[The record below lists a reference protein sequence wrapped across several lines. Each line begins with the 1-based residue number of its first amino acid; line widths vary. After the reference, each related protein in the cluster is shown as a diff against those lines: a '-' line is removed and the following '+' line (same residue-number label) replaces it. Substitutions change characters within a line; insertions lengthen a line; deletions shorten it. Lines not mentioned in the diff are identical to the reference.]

1 VNSENDEADQQHTS
15 EQSPQP
21 PSSSQSDSSPVA
33 DQPVQQE
40 QTDAAND
47 PHYQRRHYR
56 VQLAAVIVGIC
67 VMVIYTFQL
76 TEMRKSTNAA
86 TRAAN
91 SAEQGLALTRENLD
105 LTSKNVALSQKSTE
119 LNQKTIELTQRS
131 LEATQEALK
140 YASKANEISE
150 KQMEAANAPW
160 IDVSINDVSY
170 KRSNS
175 LERSTGMLPPAY
187 GVLGTSDAK
196 GRISNNTV
204 EISYSVQN
212 HSDAP
217 APRVYSECFLENAK
231 GYMDREL
238 SDPNS
243 HAIMPHQTM
252 NRRASL
258 LAVNGDPKAVV
269 NQIND
274 AKVGIRVSVLFY
286 SAIGKK
292 NSFVETFYKIDGK
305 FIVTNTEFNPSESE
319 IMKMIHESTN
329 LDPKKP

>member
-1 VNSENDEADQQHTS
+1 VNAIDEKHWATWLLEIFVAVGAISQIGIGIVLILQLS
-15 EQSPQP
+15 AYE
-21 PSSSQSDSSPVA
+21 SS
-33 DQPVQQE
+33 
-40 QTDAAND
+40 NN
-47 PHYQRRHYR
+47 
-56 VQLAAVIVGIC
+56 
-67 VMVIYTFQL
+67 L
-76 TEMRKSTNAA
+76 TRKSLELSRKNF
-86 TRAAN
+86 
-91 SAEQGLALTRENLD
+91 D
-105 LTSKNVALSQKSTE
+105 LTAKSVDLTQRSTE
-119 LNQKTIELTQRS
+119 LSQKTIELTQKS
-131 LEATQEALK
+131 LDATQEALK

-150 KQMEAANAPW
+150 KQMEAANTPW
-160 IDVSINDVSY
+160 IDVSINNVSY
-170 KRSNS
+170 KRSNN
-175 LERSTGMLPPAY
+175 LERSSGMLPPAY
-187 GVLGTSDAK
+187 GILGTSDAN

-217 APRVYSECFLENAK
+217 APRVYSECFLENAR

-258 LAVNGDPKAVV
+258 LAVKGDPKGVV

-274 AKVGIRVSVLFY
+274 AKVGIRISVLFY
-286 SAIGKK
+286 SAMGKK

-319 IMKMIHESTN
+319 IMKMIHESN
-329 LDPKKP
+329 DLDPKKP